1 VNEAIV
7 ERLGA
12 VIAGIAVAVVAFY
25 ALYKDWRA
33 IGTEN
38 QVFKLM
44 LLLLGLGAIL
54 ALLAGLNVIGFSPPA
69 KGA

>member
-1 VNEAIV
+1 MNAAII

-25 ALYKDWRA
+25 ALYKDWKTP
-33 IGTEN
+33 GLEN

-44 LLLLGLGAIL
+44 LLLLGVGALL
-54 ALLAGLNVIGFSPPA
+54 ALLAGLNVIGFTPPV
-69 KGA
+69 KT